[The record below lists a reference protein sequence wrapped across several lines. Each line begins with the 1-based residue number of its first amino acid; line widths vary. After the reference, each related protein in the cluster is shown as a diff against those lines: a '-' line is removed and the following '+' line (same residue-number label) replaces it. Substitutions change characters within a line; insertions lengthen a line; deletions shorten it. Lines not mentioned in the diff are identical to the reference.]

1 MSEGEA
7 QPAGERRLDGR
18 ETILVVDDFKANV
31 EFFTAI
37 LEGDYRVISAY
48 EGETAIAKA
57 RSEHPDLVLLD
68 IMMPG
73 LDGYEV
79 CRALKADPRTKSIP
93 VIFVTA
99 LGEVEDEARAFEAGG
114 ADFLTKPVRPVV
126 VVARVKTQL
135 ALRGQMRALES
146 MVRERTAELERTR
159 FEIIRRL
166 GRAAE
171 FRDNETG
178 LHVIRMGLYGEHV
191 ALAYGLSI
199 DDAELFL
206 HALPMHDIGKI
217 GIRDSILLKPGR
229 LDEEEME
236 EMRKHCEIGARIL
249 GEDSGHG
256 SEPLALAAV
265 CALSHHERW
274 DGTGYPRRL
283 AGEDIPLIGRIAAVA
298 DVFDALTSRRPY
310 KEPWPIG
317 RAAAEIQNGSGTQF
331 DPDVVRAFARALPE
345 VLEVRERYRET

>member
-1 MSEGEA
+1 VSEAE
-7 QPAGERRLDGR
+7 DR

-37 LEGDYRVISAY
+37 LEGEYRVISAY
-48 EGETAIAKA
+48 EGETAISKA
-57 RSEHPDLVLLD
+57 RSERPDLVLLD

-79 CRALKADPRTKSIP
+79 CRELKADPRTKSIP

-114 ADFLTKPVRPVV
+114 ADFLTKPVRPLVV
-126 VVARVKTQL
+126 LARVKTQL
-135 ALRGQMRALES
+135 ALRDQMRVLES

-178 LHVIRMGLYGEHV
+178 LHVVRMGLFGERI
-191 ALAYGLSI
+191 ALAYGLSV
-199 DDAELFL
+199 DDAELYL

-217 GIRDSILLKPGR
+217 GIRDSILLKPGK
-229 LDEEEME
+229 LDEAETA

-249 GEDSGHG
+249 GEDS
-256 SEPLALAAV
+256 SSDVEPLAIASV

-274 DGTGYPRRL
+274 DGRGYPRGL
-283 AGEDIPLIGRIAAVA
+283 SGEAIPLIGRIATVA
-298 DVFDALTSRRPY
+298 DVFDALTSKRPY
-310 KEPWPIG
+310 KESWPIG
-317 RAAAEIQNGSGTQF
+317 RAAAEIQDGAGSQF
-331 DPDVVRAFARALPE
+331 DPEVVKAFAKALPE
-345 VLEVRERYRET
+345 ILEVRERYLET

>member
-1 MSEGEA
+1 VIEA
-7 QPAGERRLDGR
+7 DDR

-37 LEGDYRVISAY
+37 LEGEYRVISAY
-48 EGETAIAKA
+48 EGETAISRA

-79 CRALKADPRTKSIP
+79 CRELKADLRTKSIP

-114 ADFLTKPVRPVV
+114 ADFITKPARPLVV
-126 VVARVKTQL
+126 LARVKTQL
-135 ALRGQMRALES
+135 ALQGQMRVLES
-146 MVRERTAELERTR
+146 MVRERTAELEQAR

-178 LHVIRMGLYGEHV
+178 LHVIRMSLFGERI
-191 ALAYGLSI
+191 ARAYGLS
-199 DDAELFL
+199 DGDAELYL

-217 GIRDSILLKPGR
+217 GIRDSILLKPGK
-229 LDEEEME
+229 LDASETA

-249 GEDSGHG
+249 GDEKG
-256 SEPLALAAV
+256 SKVESLAVAAV
-265 CALSHHERW
+265 CALTHHERW
-274 DGTGYPRRL
+274 DGRGYPHGL
-283 AGEDIPLIGRIAAVA
+283 SGAGIPLIGRVAAVA
-298 DVFDALTSRRPY
+298 DVFDALTSKRPY

-317 RAAAEIQNGSGTQF
+317 RAAAEIQDGSGSQF
-331 DPDVVRAFARALPE
+331 DPEVVKAFAKALPE
-345 VLEVRERYRET
+345 VLEIRERYLET